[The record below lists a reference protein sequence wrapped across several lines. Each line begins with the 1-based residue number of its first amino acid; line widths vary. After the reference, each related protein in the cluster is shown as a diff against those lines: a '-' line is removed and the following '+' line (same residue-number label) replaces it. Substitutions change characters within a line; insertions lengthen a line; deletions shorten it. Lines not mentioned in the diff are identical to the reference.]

1 MFFVYPSLTFAEDSK
16 TIGKVI
22 WVKGGAFSAIS
33 QDKIERPLQKDS
45 PIYLN
50 DTLITDD
57 HAQAQIVFT
66 DNSLMTF
73 RQKTQFRIDQ
83 YQYQPKKENEKQK
96 SVGKYVMSLI
106 EGGFR
111 TITGLIAKNNPDDY
125 KINTP
130 VATIGVRG
138 TDYTVYVHQGQMFM
152 GYYQGTPCV
161 TSGGSSLCLSDKTR
175 FTHVP
180 APQAVP
186 IPVNKMPIVFKEKL
200 PVVPAVITQAPSPAP
215 TPTAAET
222 PKESISN
229 QQAEPSSN
237 ESPDM
242 TKQSEPAEPADEAV
256 KETTEENISTTD
268 AQAPKNETKEITNDT
283 GSLTSGQK
291 EGTVSN
297 FCIQ

>member
-1 MFFVYPSLTFAEDSK
+1 MKLKRSYFYSMLLIFIMFFVYPSLTFAEDSK

-125 KINTP
+125 QVNTP

-138 TDYTVYVHQGQMFM
+138 TDYTVYVRGKEVFV
-152 GYYQGTPCV
+152 GFYEGSPCV
-161 TSGGSSLCLSDKTR
+161 TSINKTSPSTMCLDQDHKFAKVPSAGAAPVPLTQQPIQLKMDLAVVPTTIAPFDGGVGGGSSLT
-175 FTHVP
+175 
-180 APQAVP
+180 
-186 IPVNKMPIVFKEKL
+186 
-200 PVVPAVITQAPSPAP
+200 
-215 TPTAAET
+215 
-222 PKESISN
+222 
-229 QQAEPSSN
+229 
-237 ESPDM
+237 
-242 TKQSEPAEPADEAV
+242 
-256 KETTEENISTTD
+256 
-268 AQAPKNETKEITNDT
+268 
-283 GSLTSGQK
+283 
-291 EGTVSN
+291 GTVSS
-297 FCIQ
+297 F